1 VEDEY
6 LLKDRIRNELF
17 SGLAAVLGDQAQ
29 SLKAPNIGTSGV
41 EGGRVVK
48 REAVTSH
55 DLIESQLVSSIR
67 EIVKNNYQL
76 ATVLQNL
83 DQACGAILVGGYRGC
98 IGAASTSR
106 CSVAECSA
114 FERDV
119 CV

>member
-83 DQACGAILVGGYRGC
+83 DQACGAILAGGLPRMYRSC
-98 IGAASTSR
+98 
-106 CSVAECSA
+106 
-114 FERDV
+114 FNK
-119 CV
+119 